1 MLKIESISKHFG
13 GVKALNELNLEVGEG
28 EIFGVI
34 GPNGSGKSTLI
45 NVICGIFLPTKGD
58 VIFEGQ
64 ILSEKPTHQ
73 RLKKGLPAHSRT
85 SVFSLI

>member
-1 MLKIESISKHFG
+1 MLKIKSISKHFG

-45 NVICGIFLPTKGD
+45 NVICGIFIPTKGD
-58 VIFEGQ
+58 VIF
-64 ILSEKPTHQ
+64 
-73 RLKKGLPAHSRT
+73 
-85 SVFSLI
+85 